1 MEHEVFV
8 PHAADEVRRALAD
21 ADRLARSIPGFQRE
35 AGGERDGGIE
45 SPPADGAALSGRLK
59 LRVGSS
65 TITYRGTLRVTAR
78 GDGFAVEAEGTE
90 ARGTGEVRLA
100 LEIGVETARADT
112 LGTLLS
118 FTGSLRADGRTAE
131 FEERAAEAAGHR
143 LLDRIVAGL
152 VEGLPAVPPGAAGT
166 DADEADGTR
175 VDDAEDVLDE
185 VDTVNGTDGPVLPQQ
200 SEPGPAPGLDAGAGA
215 ETRPGA
221 VPEPEPEAA
230 PEPEP
235 EVEPEP
241 EAEPEPEPETGSG
254 PELGSTPGSGADSA
268 AGAGPGAGQVRP
280 DPAVP
285 EPARSADRAPA
296 DQPSADP
303 VPDPVAAA
311 AEGASARRTMIGRS
325 AEEVDHAPPRGRY
338 APEGVPSATPV
349 GDALRWAAPAAALL
363 VASAV
368 VAGRLLR
375 RRR

>member
-35 AGGERDGGIE
+35 AGGERGGGTEGPPSDGT
-45 SPPADGAALSGRLK
+45 ALSGRLK

-78 GDGFAVEAEGTE
+78 GDGLAVEAEGTE

-100 LEIGVETARADT
+100 LEVGVETARADT

-152 VEGLPAVPPGAAGT
+152 VEGLPAVPPGAAGA

-185 VDTVNGTDGPVLPQQ
+185 VDTVDGADGPVLPQQ
-200 SEPGPAPGLDAGAGA
+200 SEPGPAPAPGPGPEAGAETGAGAGA
-215 ETRPGA
+215 ETEPGA
-221 VPEPEPEAA
+221 VPEPG
-230 PEPEP
+230 
-235 EVEPEP
+235 P
-241 EAEPEPEPETGSG
+241 EAEPEPEAEVEPE
-254 PELGSTPGSGADSA
+254 PEPGSSPGPAVDSA
-268 AGAGPGAGQVRP
+268 AGVGPGAGQACP

-338 APEGVPSATPV
+338 APEGAPSATPV